1 MAAATY
7 NLTTVLKR
15 NLHVTPRGLEQVR
28 MSVPIFIDT
37 TITELILAA
46 ASYKILTIEAQTLV
60 LGGFQIVQTV
70 EVAADTIAV
79 GDVTTFNRWL
89 AATAVNALGETVWT
103 GAGNYYAAA
112 DEVQITASA
121 AITACKFW
129 EIVDLQ
135 YLVTT

>member
-15 NLHVTPRGLEQVR
+15 NLHVTPRGLEQIR

-37 TITELILAA
+37 TVTALVLAA
-46 ASYKILTIEAQTLV
+46 ASYKVLTIEAQTMV
-60 LGGFQIVQTV
+60 FGGFLIVQTV

-79 GDVTTFNRWL
+79 GDVTTANRWL
-89 AATAVNALGETVWT
+89 AATAINALGETVFT
-103 GAGNYYAAA
+103 GAGNYYPAA

-121 AITACKFW
+121 AITAAKFW
-129 EIVDLQ
+129 ILVDLQ
-135 YLVTT
+135 YLNIT